1 MDLYEIV
8 IILAMVLLNAVF
20 AAYELALASARPER
34 LRSLE
39 QSKRPGARSAV
50 FMKEHMEASLAV
62 VQLGITLF
70 GAIAAAVGG
79 ASVDEKLAPAVA
91 RWLGINQGLA
101 DFIALAMFVIPLAAV
116 SIIVGELIPKSFAIK
131 NAERVCLSLSP
142 LMRVFGVMAYPV
154 VWFFEFVTK
163 LAVGWT
169 EKFMPPAM
177 PDAQM
182 HINELRAQV
191 NMMRAGKIIGM
202 QQEHIILQASRLSTM
217 KVRDIMLPGTDI
229 VTMHVDAPLTES
241 LIAAH
246 LDLHTRFPVTE
257 RKGDP
262 QAIIGYVNFKE
273 MIFLAKT
280 HPQHPHLREITR
292 PLIRL
297 SADMPV
303 SEALRQMVGEHVH
316 LALVTETGGL
326 IVGLITQEDIFEEL
340 VGDIQDEF
348 DRLPRQIIPSGRQ
361 WVVGGGATLSRLR
374 ELVNQPELARELAPE
389 TTVNDWVIK
398 ALGRRPKGGDTLRT
412 DNVSMIIRKVR
423 RHKVAEV
430 LLDVSGA
437 PLEVLIADAAAAP
450 HVGYMG

>member
-1 MDLYEIV
+1 MAIYEIV
-8 IILAMVLLNAVF
+8 VILLMVLLNSVF

-39 QSKRPGARSAV
+39 QSKRKGARSAV
-50 FMKEHMEASLAV
+50 YMKGRMEASLAV

-79 ASVDEKLAPAVA
+79 ASVDENLSPKVA
-91 RWLGINQGLA
+91 QWLGIRQSMA
-101 DFIALAMFVIPLAAV
+101 DFIALALFVIPLAAI

-131 NAERVCLSLSP
+131 NAERVCLALSP
-142 LMRVFGVMAYPV
+142 IMRVFGMIAYPI
-154 VWFFEFVTK
+154 VWLFEYITK
-163 LAVGWT
+163 LAVGWS
-169 EKFMPPAM
+169 EKMMAPAM

-202 QQEHIILQASRLSTM
+202 QQEHIILQASRLSAM
-217 KVRDIMLPGTDI
+217 KVRDIVLPASDI
-229 VTMHVDAPLTES
+229 VMMYVEAPLTES

-280 HPQHPHLREITR
+280 HPHNPHLREITR

-297 SADMPV
+297 AADMPV
-303 SEALRQMVGEHVH
+303 SDALRQMVGEHVP
-316 LALVTETGGL
+316 LALVTESGGL
-326 IVGLITQEDIFEEL
+326 VVGMITQEDIFEEL

-361 WVVGGGATLSRLR
+361 WVVGGGATVARLR
-374 ELVNQPELARELAPE
+374 ELTNKPELATGMSPE
-389 TTVNDWVIK
+389 TSVNEWVCK
-398 ALGRRPKGGDTLRT
+398 ALGRRPKGGDSLRT
-412 DNVSMIIRKVR
+412 DGASMIIRKVR

-437 PLEVLIADAAAAP
+437 PLEVLVANADAAAP
-450 HVGYMG
+450 HVAY

>member
-1 MDLYEIV
+1 MDLYEIL
-8 IILAMVLLNAVF
+8 IIVAMVLLNAVF

-34 LRSLE
+34 LHSLE
-39 QSKRPGARSAV
+39 QVKTTGARSAV
-50 FMKEHMEASLAV
+50 FMKGHMEASLAV

-70 GAIAAAVGG
+70 GAVAAAVGG
-79 ASVDEKLAPAVA
+79 ASVNETMAPALA
-91 RWLGINQGLA
+91 EWTGLRSSQA
-101 DFIALAMFVIPLAAV
+101 KLIALALFVIPLSAI

-131 NAERVCLSLSP
+131 NADRVCLLLSP
-142 LMRVFGVMAYPV
+142 MMRLFGLVAYPV
-154 VWFFEFVTK
+154 VWLFEWVTK
-163 LAVGWT
+163 FAVGWT
-169 EKFMPPAM
+169 EKFMPPTM
-177 PDAQM
+177 PDAQL

-191 NMMRAGKIIGM
+191 NLMRAGKIIGM

-217 KVRDIMLPGTDI
+217 RVRDILLPASDI
-229 VTMHVDAPLTES
+229 VMMHIDAPLTES

-297 SADMPV
+297 PADMPV
-303 SEALRQMVGEHVH
+303 SEALRQMVDDHVH
-316 LALVTETGGL
+316 LALVTESGGL
-326 IVGLITQEDIFEEL
+326 VIGMITQEDIFEEL

-361 WVVGGGATLSRLR
+361 WVVGGGATLGRLR
-374 ELVNQPELARELAPE
+374 ELVNKPDLAKDLPAN
-389 TTVNDWVIK
+389 TTVNDWVSQVLARK
-398 ALGRRPKGGDTLRT
+398 PKGGDTLRH
-412 DNVSMIIRKVR
+412 NGVSMIIRKVR

-437 PLEVLIADAAAAP
+437 PLEVLIANADAAP
-450 HVGYMG
+450 SHVGY